1 MIRLNLFLLTAVLVS
16 SFYLVHTQY
25 ESRRL
30 YTAIDRAQALT
41 NKLNAEHEQLQVR
54 KRAEATP
61 ARIQQL
67 AIQQLQMHPV
77 NPGITQYVMVSQST
91 AVVSQVRAAQP

>member
-1 MIRLNLFLLTAVLVS
+1 MIRFNLVLLLAVLAS
-16 SFYLVHTQY
+16 AFYLVHTQY

-30 YTAIDRAQALT
+30 YTALDRAQALT
-41 NKLNAEHEQLQVR
+41 HKLNTEHEQLQVR

-67 AIQQLQMHPV
+67 AILQLQMRPV
-77 NPGITQYVMVSQST
+77 NPAITQYVSVSQSPAPALGT
-91 AVVSQVRAAQP
+91 AQP